1 MGIDA
6 FAAPHER
13 TKLMLLMLR
22 NFPSLSRFFSKLLY
36 GLLPAAIASVVGGML
51 FSHYARPSVVTTT
64 AAIGTPASAEAMQM
78 MRDEHALI
86 VNYLQK
92 HTEARQQADLTAEQ
106 DMLRSKATEQAAI
119 LAALE
124 ERAAET
130 KAPAIAAYVAEK
142 PKKMVAAKQ
151 PPRVLDKVVVGEP
164 LQLLH
169 TANAA
174 TQIQPVGQPTA
185 LPARLVTP
193 AARSDD
199 NIVKAKFHEV
209 TAMVERI
216 PLWVHSVREWFSDD
230 VLSHRVLQLRTGIS

>member
-1 MGIDA
+1 
-6 FAAPHER
+6 
-13 TKLMLLMLR
+13 MLLMLR
-22 NFPSLSRFFSKLLY
+22 KFPSLSRFFSKLLY
-36 GLLPAAIASVVGGML
+36 ELLPAAIVSVVGGML
-51 FSHYARPSVVTTT
+51 FSQYTRPAVVAPT
-64 AAIGTPASAEAMQM
+64 AVIGTPASVEAMQM

-92 HTEARQQADLTAEQ
+92 YTEVRQQADLAAEQ

-130 KAPAIAAYVAEK
+130 KALALAAYVAKK
-142 PKKMVAAKQ
+142 PKKLIAEKQ
-151 PPRVLDKVVVGEP
+151 PPRVLDKVVVGAP
-164 LQLLH
+164 LQLVH
-169 TANAA
+169 TASAA

-193 AARSDD
+193 AARSDE
-199 NIVKAKFHEV
+199 NLVKAKLHEV

-216 PLWVHSVREWFSDD
+216 PLWVHSVREWFSGD

>member
-6 FAAPHER
+6 FAAPHEG
-13 TKLMLLMLR
+13 KQLMLR
-22 NFPSLSRFFSKLLY
+22 KFHFLSRFFSKLLY
-36 GLLPAAIASVVGGML
+36 GLLPAAIVSVVGGML
-51 FSHYARPSVVTTT
+51 FSHYARPSVATST
-64 AAIGTPASAEAMQM
+64 AAIGTPASAETMQIV
-78 MRDEHALI
+78 RDEHALI
-86 VNYLQK
+86 VSYLQK
-92 HTEARQQADLTAEQ
+92 YTEARQQADLSAEQ
-106 DMLRSKATEQAAI
+106 EMLRSKATEQAAV

-130 KAPAIAAYVAEK
+130 KALAIAAHVAEK

-151 PPRVLDKVVVGEP
+151 PPRVLDKVVVGAP
-164 LQLLH
+164 LQLVH
-169 TANAA
+169 MASAA

-193 AARSDD
+193 AAHSDE
-199 NIVKAKFHEV
+199 NVFKAKFHEV

-216 PLWVHSVREWFSDD
+216 PLWVHSVRDWFSDD

>member
-1 MGIDA
+1 
-6 FAAPHER
+6 
-13 TKLMLLMLR
+13 MLLMLR

-36 GLLPAAIASVVGGML
+36 ELLPVAIASVVGGIL
-51 FSHYARPSVVTTT
+51 FNQYARTSVVTP
-64 AAIGTPASAEAMQM
+64 AAVIGAPASVETMQM

-92 HTEARQQADLTAEQ
+92 YTEARQQADLAAEQ

-130 KAPAIAAYVAEK
+130 KALALAAYVVKK
-142 PKKMVAAKQ
+142 PKKLIAEKQ
-151 PPRVLDKVVVGEP
+151 PPRVLDKVVVGAP
-164 LQLLH
+164 LQLVH
-169 TANAA
+169 TASAA

-193 AARSDD
+193 AARSDE
-199 NIVKAKFHEV
+199 NLVKAKLHEV

-216 PLWVHSVREWFSDD
+216 PLWVHSVREWFSGD